1 MILFLNLLKK
11 LLFFIKILSFSRII
25 NLGLQSL
32 TINSLSDLLLVTK
45 LGTVIPPDIIIAKS
59 NSAHSILLFDNKKT
73 LSPFLSFFSRKKS
86 TIFFILFDVSEKLV
100 DSQFSFF

>member
-86 TIFFILFDVSEKLV
+86 TILFILFDVSEKLV
-100 DSQFSFF
+100 DSQFFFF

>member
-73 LSPFLSFFSRKKS
+73 LSPFLSFFFQEKNQ
-86 TIFFILFDVSEKLV
+86 LFSL
-100 DSQFSFF
+100 SFLMCQKNL